1 MLIKILLSYI
11 AGFMRINVEGY
22 FSSRFINIC
31 TQSNILLWNTKT
43 YNSCLFSANISIRD
57 FRKIRKI
64 ARNTKCKV
72 TIKNKRGIPF
82 LFERYKKRKILII
95 LITLMIIAMIIIS
108 NFVWNIDVECDETI
122 NQEEILDI
130 AQKNGLEIGKLK
142 KDIDI
147 NKVIRN
153 IRLKRDDI
161 AWAGISINGTNAY
174 IKLVKAEEK
183 PKLIK
188 QDEYCSIISCKEG
201 IITKINVQNGTA
213 VVKPGELVKK
223 GATLVNG
230 WLEGKYTGI
239 RYVHAIADIEAK
251 VWYSKKEKIYKKQ
264 EREEKTGKEETKF
277 KIKINNFEINLFKT
291 LSKFQ
296 NYDTI
301 VENKKIKLFSD
312 FYLPI
317 ELIKVQNY
325 ETEKK
330 QTMYTTEELK
340 NHGIEVISQE
350 LEKNIDKN
358 KIINKQINFEEQKD
372 FIELEVIYEVLENI
386 GTEERIVF

>member
-161 AWAGISINGTNAY
+161 AWAGVSINGTNAY
-174 IKLVKAEEK
+174 IKLVKAEKK

-264 EREEKTGKEETKF
+264 EREEKTGKEEIKF